1 MITEEEKQEIIN
13 KAVEKAM
20 LILPE
25 TVGHLIANH
34 FAMSELN
41 TKFYKDH
48 PEFSDKKDLV
58 ASVIEMVEG
67 KNPLMKYEDLL
78 TKAVPEIRERIK
90 TVGKLNTNTVSM
102 DPDRDFNGVL

>member
-1 MITEEEKQEIIN
+1 MITEEEKQEIID

-34 FAMSELN
+34 FAMSKLN
-41 TKFYKDH
+41 TEFYKKY
-48 PEFSDKKDLV
+48 PEFSGKKDIV

-67 KNPLMKYEDLL
+67 KNPLMRYEDLL
-78 TKAVPEIRERIK
+78 TKAVPEIRERIR
-90 TVGKLNTNTVSM
+90 TVGKLNTNSISLE
-102 DPDRDFNGVL
+102 PNRDFNGVL